1 MLTTAIAIFSLLAN
15 LFFIWSIKRMT
26 PAYNLGTYIAN
37 GIVSGKIKTVR
48 SDEIEIKP
56 IAKSTNTPH

>member
-1 MLTTAIAIFSLLAN
+1 MEHYAGNKFS
-15 LFFIWSIKRMT
+15 
-26 PAYNLGTYIAN
+26 PYIAN